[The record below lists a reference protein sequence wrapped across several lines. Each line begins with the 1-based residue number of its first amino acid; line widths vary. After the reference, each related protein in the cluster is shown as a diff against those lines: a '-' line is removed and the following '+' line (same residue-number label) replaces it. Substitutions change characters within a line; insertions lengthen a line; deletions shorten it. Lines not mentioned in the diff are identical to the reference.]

1 MNDKEGF
8 KLSNFS
14 RNVGNDA
21 RMGAFYTNADHC
33 ERIGRLFKWPEEEV
47 CILEP
52 AVGNGIAVDMVTK
65 DAQNKRIFA
74 VDINKDTYAGIK
86 DKYDYVLNADFL
98 TGVKI
103 TNRAFSFCF
112 SNPPYGVMENDG
124 KMRYETA
131 FLEKI
136 HSYLKKDGILV
147 YVIGYSTLK
156 DTNFLQKFMAR
167 FIPLA
172 TFRFDD
178 EEYRHFRQIVVIGM
192 KRDSIGYMRK
202 WLDEFYTNIDE
213 LEKLPYLPTLTD
225 TINTPIPVLPSS
237 ADDVLYFTTQE
248 FDVERAR
255 NVLLDSSLYKEIL
268 SFTEIPHYRATELGH
283 PPIPLPKDLLYLVAV
298 SGGGQGKVGSEET
311 NDLHLQRGVVQTVTE
326 QRVVKGEKNDSILM
340 ETSYNKVSVNLIEQ
354 DGINHCNIR
363 SME

>member
-1 MNDKEGF
+1 MIQKGF
-8 KLSNFS
+8 KLNNFS
-14 RNVGNDA
+14 RNAGNDA
-21 RMGAFYTNADHC
+21 RMGAFYTNAEHC
-33 ERIGRLFKWPEEEV
+33 ERIGRLFKWPDEEV
-47 CILEP
+47 CCLEP
-52 AVGNGIAVDMVTK
+52 AVGDGIAIDKVTQ
-65 DAQNKRIFA
+65 ATPNKKIFA
-74 VDINKDTYAGIK
+74 VELNKDTYTEIK

-103 TNRAFSFCF
+103 TNRVFSFCY

-136 HSYLKKDGILV
+136 YSYLKKDGILV

-156 DTNFLQKFMAR
+156 DINFLQKFMAR

-192 KRDSIGYMRK
+192 KRNSIGYMRK
-202 WLDEFYTNIDE
+202 WLDDYYTSIDE
-213 LEKLPYLPTLTD
+213 LEKLPYLPKLTD
-225 TINTPIPVLPSS
+225 TIHTLIPVLPSS
-237 ADDVLYFTTQE
+237 ADDIVYFTTQE
-248 FDVERAR
+248 FDVKSAQK
-255 NVLLDSSLYKEIL
+255 LLSDSSLYKDVL
-268 SFTEIPHYRATELGH
+268 SITQVPHYRATELGH

-311 NDLHLQRGVVQTVTE
+311 NDLHLQRGVVQTITE
-326 QRVVKGEKNDSILM
+326 QHIVKGEKNESVLI

-354 DGINHCNIR
+354 DGINHCSIR
-363 SME
+363 TME